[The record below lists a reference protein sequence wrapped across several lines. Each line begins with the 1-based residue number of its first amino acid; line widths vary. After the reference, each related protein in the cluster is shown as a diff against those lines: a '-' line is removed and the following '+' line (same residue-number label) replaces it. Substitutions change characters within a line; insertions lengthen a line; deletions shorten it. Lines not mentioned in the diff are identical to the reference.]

1 MAGGSSPSTPAT
13 FLLFLFELIILLS
26 LTILGTKTCYQIQI
40 LAMLSLSNKCV
51 KTYRVAT
58 LYSPKPSP
66 LDFNNTALSNTAL
79 SDNTLSDYQK
89 ATLQAMGIVLYELR
103 EATAVV
109 NAVGAVESV
118 DVVEAA
124 NAVESSS
131 DSIAEHK
138 LIDEADVFIKQIF
151 AIFNVSSSAELGFT
165 WQVQD
170 SKTIILEDNIL
181 ITPDAKTLRT
191 ARFKKQLW
199 ETLQVFFKS
208 QEWS

>member
-1 MAGGSSPSTPAT
+1 
-13 FLLFLFELIILLS
+13 LLFLFELIILLS

-66 LDFNNTALSNTAL
+66 LDFNNTALSNTALSNTALSNTAL